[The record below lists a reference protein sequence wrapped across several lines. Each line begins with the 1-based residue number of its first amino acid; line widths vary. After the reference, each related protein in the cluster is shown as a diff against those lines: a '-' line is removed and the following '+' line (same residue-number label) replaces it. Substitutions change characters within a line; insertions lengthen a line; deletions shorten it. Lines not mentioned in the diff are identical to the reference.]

1 MDKQK
6 QNQKREHSRWLDALV
21 VGCAIGSECD
31 EAEWV
36 RLAIE
41 YAHEFRCP
49 YQLSS
54 VHMRSLETSA
64 EQEAAKKMEA
74 RVNKVIAKTIQRERP
89 MGAMSRMAM
98 ERLSSQP
105 TPNMWTMLRP
115 CKCTGPHQSPN
126 CKMHSALCKT
136 AVHTLSRTVPRTHHT
151 PTPTPRSPS
160 SPRPKTSSPKTKKHS
175 PKHGGKNK
183 SKRCKR
189 G

>member
-6 QNQKREHSRWLDALV
+6 QKREHSRRLDALV

-64 EQEAAKKMEA
+64 EQDAAKKMEA
-74 RVNKVIAKTIQRERP
+74 KVNKVIAKTIRREGSMGA
-89 MGAMSRMAM
+89 MGAMSRCAM
-98 ERLSSQP
+98 ERFSMQP
-105 TPNMWTMLRP
+105 GPIPRAIMQS
-115 CKCTGPHQSPN
+115 CKCTGPTQSPK
-126 CKMHSALCKT
+126 CRLQPALCNT
-136 AVHTLSRTVPRTHHT
+136 AVHTLSRAVPRT
-151 PTPTPRSPS
+151 
-160 SPRPKTSSPKTKKHS
+160 PKASSPKTKKS
-175 PKHGGKNK
+175 GGKHK
-183 SKRCKR
+183 SKSCKR
-189 G
+189 RS

>member
-6 QNQKREHSRWLDALV
+6 QKREHSRRLDALV

-64 EQEAAKKMEA
+64 EQDAAKKMEA
-74 RVNKVIAKTIQRERP
+74 KVNKVIAKTIRREGP
-89 MGAMSRMAM
+89 VGAMSRIVM
-98 ERLSSQP
+98 ERFSSQP
-105 TPNMWTMLRP
+105 TPNLRTIMRP
-115 CKCTGPHQSPN
+115 CKCRGSRQSPN
-126 CKMHSALCKT
+126 CKMPPALCRAAT
-136 AVHTLSRTVPRTHHT
+136 HALSRTVPRK
-151 PTPTPRSPS
+151 
-160 SPRPKTSSPKTKKHS
+160 PKTPSPKTKKS
-175 PKHGGKNK
+175 PPKHGGRNK
-183 SKRCKR
+183 SKRSRK
-189 G
+189 

>member
-6 QNQKREHSRWLDALV
+6 QKQKREHSRRLDALV
-21 VGCAIGSECD
+21 VGCAIGSGCD

-36 RLAIE
+36 QLAVN

-49 YQLSS
+49 YALSS

-64 EQEAAKKMEA
+64 ERDAAKQMEA
-74 RVNKVIAKTIQRERP
+74 RVNKVITKTIQRERP
-89 MGAMSRMAM
+89 MGAMGRMAM

-105 TPNMWTMLRP
+105 TPNLRTILRP

-136 AVHTLSRTVPRTHHT
+136 AVHTLSRAVPRK
-151 PTPTPRSPS
+151 
-160 SPRPKTSSPKTKKHS
+160 PKTPSPKTKKS
-175 PKHGGKNK
+175 PPKHDKHGGKNK
-183 SKRCKR
+183 SKSSKR
-189 G
+189 R